1 MPLCSHIHNAMNTD
15 TVDTAKKQLCYTS
28 NQIHNRLRH
37 TCTRSLS
44 PRFQHSVRAI
54 LSHFHFPCTKFD
66 RMSCAALIQLTAV
79 NGPNTWKHISDW
91 QSNVNAQFRFSRR
104 SVWYTRNNT
113 FRYVCN
119 VVSHLSNKQPNSI
132 IIFS

>member
-1 MPLCSHIHNAMNTD
+1 MPSCSYIHNAMNTD
-15 TVDTAKKQLCYTS
+15 TVDTATKQLCYTF
-28 NQIHNRLRH
+28 IPMRYTIDYVTLVRVL
-37 TCTRSLS
+37 SLS

-113 FRYVCN
+113 FRYV
-119 VVSHLSNKQPNSI
+119 SHLSNKQPNSI